1 MGPTEVVEEEAND
14 TTEGA
19 DLDEELAPDGT
30 QLP

>member
-1 MGPTEVVEEEAND
+1 MGRTEVVEEAND
-14 TTEGA
+14 DNEGA

>member
-1 MGPTEVVEEEAND
+1 MGPMEVVEEAND